1 MCPRSTPVV
10 ERTLLGEQ
18 IEGAATKLFPVSATP
33 TSKSRLATLYF
44 LHGAA
49 LSMWFVPLTT
59 VLDAHGFGSI
69 KPLAFACS
77 AVAAF
82 VSPLIFGALA
92 DRQVAPARV
101 LRGLAVATGLAMALA
116 STAIHLRAPAWLVL
130 ALIQLHALCSAPTFS
145 LSSTIILA
153 GLQDS
158 RREFGPLRALAT
170 LGWMAGCWVVSALKA
185 DASALSGFAGAV
197 TWMVLAGFT
206 YALPAIELPP
216 PAGRLNWTQRLGLD
230 ALGLLRHHDHRVVY
244 LMVALFAVPIAAF
257 YPYSPP
263 HLRDLGLTRTSAWMT
278 LGQVTEVLAM
288 LVLGYL
294 FAHWR
299 LKWIFTAGLVFG
311 VARFALCALNDRLWI
326 LAGVTLHGASF
337 TLVVITAQIYLD
349 TRVDP
354 AWRARAQAL
363 LTLLTSGA
371 GYLVGYLGNGWWFAF
386 NTRGGAT
393 NWSVFWAGLAAA
405 MGVVLGYFVSAYRGV
420 GSGFLRTRSQSVKSA
435 SDTVREPAKAPPNG
449 GPVRPARSS
458 STDQ

>member
-1 MCPRSTPVV
+1 MFPGQT
-10 ERTLLGEQ
+10 
-18 IEGAATKLFPVSATP
+18 EGATTHLTRLRTGFPVSTTP
-33 TSKSRLATLYF
+33 TSKTRLATLYF

-59 VLDAHGFGSI
+59 VLDAHGFGGV

-101 LRGLAVATGLAMALA
+101 LRGLAVATGLTMALA
-116 STAIHLRAPAWLVL
+116 SAAIHLRAPAALVL

-170 LGWMAGCWVVSALKA
+170 LGWMTGCWVVSALKA
-185 DASALSGFAGAV
+185 DASTLSGLAGAV

-288 LVLGYL
+288 LVLGHL

-311 VARFALCALNDRLWI
+311 VARFALCALNDRFWI

-386 NTRGGAT
+386 NTRAGAT
-393 NWSVFWAGLAAA
+393 DWSAFWTGLAAA
-405 MGVVLGYFVSAYRGV
+405 MSLVLAYFVSAYRGV
-420 GSGFLRTRSQSVKSA
+420 GSGFLRTRSREAGPELGVVGNSA
-435 SDTVREPAKAPPNG
+435 TTPANG
-449 GPVRPARSS
+449 ESGEPARSAPPAP
-458 STDQ
+458 QR